1 VARATTICI
10 LAVCLLAPAC
20 GREQSS
26 ALPKPILPAS
36 ADKNCVVLLH
46 GKGGRALPTTV
57 VADIEYLRPEGNGE
71 GWGGREWR
79 YFPEDRYQELRAL
92 IARVLDTAGCGR
104 AVVQGFSN
112 GAAAAGKLYCRG
124 EIFGG
129 RVRGYLI
136 DDPVPDGGVVGCR
149 PQAGVQVRLYW
160 TGGLAVGT
168 DGWSCASQD
177 WTCEGG
183 RTIGIDR
190 YARELG
196 TTIAPSIHRT
206 HAEYADPPDVAAW
219 LE

>member
-1 VARATTICI
+1 M
-10 LAVCLLAPAC
+10 AVLSR
-20 GREQSS
+20 GS
-26 ALPKPILPAS
+26 LP
-36 ADKNCVVLLH
+36 
-46 GKGGRALPTTV
+46 G
-57 VADIEYLRPEGNGE
+57 
-71 GWGGREWR
+71 
-79 YFPEDRYQELRAL
+79 
-92 IARVLDTAGCGR
+92 VLDAAGCGR

-124 EIFGG
+124 ETFGG
-129 RVRGYLI
+129 SVLGYLL

-149 PQAGVQVRLYW
+149 PPAGVQVRLYS
-160 TGGLAVGT
+160 TGGLAVAT

-196 TTIAPSIHRT
+196 TTVAPSIHRT
-206 HAEYADPPDVAAW
+206 HAEYTDPPDVAAW